1 MSSFGR
7 VLPKIRERYFYDLAN
22 EGNKKQKDLP
32 YERVMAL
39 IVRLLDTT
47 FIRIGNETSRDDE
60 KRLKIAANHSATHLM
75 HAALRSIL
83 GKHVTQ
89 KGSLVDENRLRF
101 DFSHNQPL
109 TEEEIL
115 GIEDQV
121 NTEIRK
127 NNAAQI
133 DIMAYEAAIES
144 GAMALFGEKYEDEVR
159 VLNFGEY
166 SIELCGGTHVNRTG
180 DIGLFKVISEN
191 GVASGVRRIEAITG
205 KAAVEWLS
213 SYKENI
219 DNLASL
225 LKGSNDQVYSK
236 IEQLLIRN
244 KELEKELSTSK
255 QKAFSNKSD
264 DLTNNVIKIADI
276 SVLVHRLDGFSAGDL
291 RDAIDHYKNKL
302 GSAIIVL
309 GSAGEG
315 KAKLAV
321 GVTKDNTDRIRA
333 GDLIKSVA
341 AIVGGKGGG
350 RADFA
355 QAGGPDEDK
364 LDAALES
371 VSDLLKA
378 EL

>member
-1 MSSFGR
+1 MT
-7 VLPKIRERYFYDLAN
+7 I
-22 EGNKKQKDLP
+22 
-32 YERVMAL
+32 
-39 IVRLLDTT
+39 
-47 FIRIGNETSRDDE
+47 DDE

-75 HAALRSIL
+75 HAALRNIL
-83 GKHVTQ
+83 GEHVTQ
-89 KGSLVDENRLRF
+89 KGSLVDQNRLRF

-109 TEEEIL
+109 TEEEIS

-133 DIMAYEAAIES
+133 DIMAYEAAIKS

-180 DIGLFKVISEN
+180 DIGLFKIISEN

-213 SYKENI
+213 SFKENI

-255 QKAFSNKSD
+255 QKVFGDKSD
-264 DLTNNVIKIADI
+264 DLTNKVIKIADI

-291 RDAIDHYKNKL
+291 RDAVDHYKNKL
-302 GSAIIVL
+302 ESAIIVL

-364 LDAALES
+364 LDAALGS

>member
-1 MSSFGR
+1 
-7 VLPKIRERYFYDLAN
+7 
-22 EGNKKQKDLP
+22 
-32 YERVMAL
+32 
-39 IVRLLDTT
+39 
-47 FIRIGNETSRDDE
+47 
-60 KRLKIAANHSATHLM
+60 
-75 HAALRSIL
+75 
-83 GKHVTQ
+83 
-89 KGSLVDENRLRF
+89 
-101 DFSHNQPL
+101 
-109 TEEEIL
+109 
-115 GIEDQV
+115 
-121 NTEIRK
+121 
-127 NNAAQI
+127 
-133 DIMAYEAAIES
+133 
-144 GAMALFGEKYEDEVR
+144 
-159 VLNFGEY
+159 
-166 SIELCGGTHVNRTG
+166 
-180 DIGLFKVISEN
+180 
-191 GVASGVRRIEAITG
+191 
-205 KAAVEWLS
+205 
-213 SYKENI
+213 
-219 DNLASL
+219 LASL

-255 QKAFSNKSD
+255 QKAFSNKSG